1 MPKLVKNMN
10 IEPKPV
16 IEGKDIEIIKA
27 CCMFCGHTLDF
38 MISESYGVGLNF
50 RCNSCKKNFYITE
63 L

>member
-1 MPKLVKNMN
+1 MN